1 MKKQK
6 AKVMNRTPKRIILL
20 TFSLVFVM
28 VISVGADGLGV
39 NTGDWAK
46 YGNFSYIWNM
56 PDSVPESPEFAGLNE
71 VVWSKLEVQDID
83 DMSVTMRSTTHY
95 ENGTEDI
102 ETITGD
108 AETGSGDLNF
118 LIIEANLNPG
128 TSIPWEF
135 WPGVVLYINGTV
147 SRTYAGASR
156 SVNYI
161 DVTMT
166 EWDATTTIKL
176 YWDKTTGILC
186 EMLMST
192 SMTYIGTNYSMSV
205 SFKMTETNMWDSVGS
220 MPIILTEWWVW
231 ATLAVV
237 IVAICVVAFIAR
249 TPARAPPPLPTP
261 PGPSCPTCNQ
271 LLVYVPQYQRWYCQN
286 CKKYP

>member
-1 MKKQK
+1 
-6 AKVMNRTPKRIILL
+6 MNRTPKRIILL

-28 VISVGADGLGV
+28 VISVDADGLGV

-56 PDSVPESPEFAGLNE
+56 PDSVPESPEFTELNE

-83 DMSVTMRSTTHY
+83 GTSITVKSTTHY
-95 ENGTEDI
+95 ENGTEEI
-102 ETITGD
+102 ETITSD

-128 TSIPWEF
+128 ANIPWEF
-135 WPGVVLYINGTV
+135 WPGVELYINGTV

-166 EWDATTTIKL
+166 ESGATTTMKL
-176 YWDKTTGILC
+176 YWDRTTGILC

-192 SMTYIGTNYSMSV
+192 SMTYMGTSYSMSV

-220 MPIILTEWWVW
+220 VPTILTEWWVW

-237 IVAICVVAFIAR
+237 FVAICVVAFIAR
-249 TPARAPPPLPTP
+249 THARAPPPLPTP
-261 PGPSCPTCNQ
+261 LGPSCPTCNQ
-271 LLVYVPQYQRWYCQN
+271 PLIYVPQYQRWYCQN
-286 CKKYP
+286 CKKYS